1 MASNLYF
8 YHTEFYNTIKMKT
21 KKELRDE
28 FKLMK
33 FRMGI
38 FQIINQKEKK
48 IYLQIASDIDR
59 AYNSDIFQLKAGMHS
74 NKELQNDWNKSD
86 SESFEFK
93 ILDELIIDETASP
106 EQLIT
111 DLKELLEIHKEEMKS
126 KGELLY

>member
-1 MASNLYF
+1 
-8 YHTEFYNTIKMKT
+8 MKT

-38 FQIINQKEKK
+38 FQIINRKENKT
-48 IYLQIASDIDR
+48 YLQMASDIDR
-59 AYNSDIFQLKAGMHS
+59 AYNSDVFQLKAGMHS
-74 NKELQNDWNKSD
+74 NKELQNDWNKLG

-93 ILDELIIDETASP
+93 ILDELKTDQTESP
-106 EQLIT
+106 EQLKV

-126 KGELLY
+126 KGQFLY